1 MAVLMIWAD
10 LTAAGRRERPRA
22 GPRAFETLMVGKIG
36 QVDDRQGFMLVNI
49 HVPYEGELP
58 STDAFIRVETFSSAL
73 DCLPSDR
80 AAAIV
85 LYSRSGRVSEIAA
98 TRIGR
103 TWVQQR
109 VRPGGRYARL
119 GEGRASAALSVDLSP
134 HLV

>member
-1 MAVLMIWAD
+1 
-10 LTAAGRRERPRA
+10 
-22 GPRAFETLMVGKIG
+22 MVGKIG

-98 TRIGR
+98 TRIGQC
-103 TWVQQR
+103 VP
-109 VRPGGRYARL
+109 PGGRYARL
-119 GEGRASAALSVDLSP
+119 GEGRASAALSVDIGRSVASPGVISLAGVRLSWTD
-134 HLV
+134 